1 MINHIE
7 DKNRD
12 RKEFNENI
20 LVSQL
25 RVVEDIK
32 VIPRSTMIKGLSLSN
47 EGVGAEW
54 RGKTKSQF
62 KTAPEEIAPK
72 ANVIIAKVVG
82 IRLESEAMLEG
93 VKFCGFKKVK

>member
-54 RGKTKSQF
+54 
-62 KTAPEEIAPK
+62 
-72 ANVIIAKVVG
+72 
-82 IRLESEAMLEG
+82 
-93 VKFCGFKKVK
+93 